1 MLENSQI
8 KVKQGFLNLTIFGI
22 AMGFLE
28 AIVVIY
34 VRQLCY
40 PDGFDFPLKM
50 LPEKMIFIEWIREI
64 STIVMLTMAGIISGR
79 TFLEKFS
86 FFIFTFGIWD
96 IFYYVALKIFIN
108 WPSSFLTW
116 DLLFLIPITWLG
128 PVIAPIIC
136 SILMI
141 SLAIIIVNLSQ
152 KNTNFKL
159 NKFEWTF
166 MLAGAFII
174 FLTFIYDYLKI
185 IFKNGFISKILT
197 LNKDE
202 QFIKIVESYVP
213 VEFCWLAFIAGVCLI
228 LLCIFSILRRE
239 RKR

>member
-64 STIVMLTMAGIISGR
+64 STVVMLTMVGIISGR

-159 NKFEWTF
+159 NKFEWIF
-166 MLAGAFII
+166 MLAGAFIV

-185 IFKNGFISKILT
+185 IVKNGFISKILT